1 MAHWPT
7 GWSRPGFVTRPTPSP
22 PRRVI
27 SSPGWRVT
35 AAVIKR
41 PWVASMSSPPSLVTE
56 QSAVPPSRRGSST
69 GTSTTQPLG
78 VRRETRSGARP
89 VSRRWAAPWAAR
101 AAQVPVV

>member
-1 MAHWPT
+1 MAHSPT
-7 GWSRPGFVTRPTPSP
+7 GWARPGLVTWPTPSP

-35 AAVIKR
+35 AAVMER

-56 QSAVPPSRRGSST
+56 QNAVPPSRRGFST

-78 VRRETRSGARP
+78 VRRETRSGACP
-89 VSRRWAAPWAAR
+89 VRSRQAAPWAAR

>member
-1 MAHWPT
+1 MIAHSPT
-7 GWSRPGFVTRPTPSP
+7 GWSKPGFVTRPTPSP

-56 QSAVPPSRRGSST
+56 QNAVPPARRGSST
-69 GTSTTQPLG
+69 GTSTTHPLG
-78 VRRETRSGARP
+78 VCRETRSGAWP
-89 VSRRWAAPWAAR
+89 VRSRRAAP
-101 AAQVPVV
+101 